1 MLVRYLRLA
10 RSSGSWYRKAMKLKL
25 KEIRTA
31 KGVTLQEL
39 AARVGMS
46 KSYVSEIENEK
57 KQVNGRRLSA
67 FAAALGVSTHDLID
81 DPERHVATDLQAHM
95 DTMLRLAPADRAEVE
110 RLATFLA
117 ARQAGEP
124 S

>member
-1 MLVRYLRLA
+1 
-10 RSSGSWYRKAMKLKL
+10 MKLKL
-25 KEIRTA
+25 KAIRTS
-31 KGVTLQEL
+31 KGMTLEDL

-81 DPERHVATDLQAHM
+81 DPAGAVALDIQAHM
-95 DTMLRLAPADRAEVE
+95 EIMRNLAPGDRAEVE
-110 RLATFLA
+110 RLAAFLA
-117 ARQAGEP
+117 ARQAGE
-124 S
+124 ST